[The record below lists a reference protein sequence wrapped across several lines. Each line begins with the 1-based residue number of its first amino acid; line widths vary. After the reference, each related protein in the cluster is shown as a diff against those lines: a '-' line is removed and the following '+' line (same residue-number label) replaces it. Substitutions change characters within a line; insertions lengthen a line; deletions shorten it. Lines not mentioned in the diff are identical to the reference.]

1 MQNPK
6 LNNLNGPKT
15 KAELWR
21 YIAENIEH
29 EGFHYALIDYTSV
42 EYTNC
47 DVLDP
52 ELAKLWR
59 EYEALVEKIET
70 HVGVRQ

>member
-1 MQNPK
+1 MPKVK
-6 LNNLNGPKT
+6 LNNPHGPKT

-21 YIAENIEH
+21 YIAETIES
-29 EGFHYALIDYTSV
+29 EGFHYALIHYTSA

-52 ELAKLWR
+52 ELAKLWH
-59 EYEALVEKIET
+59 EYEALVKKIET
-70 HVGVRQ
+70 HVGVKQ